1 MARAL
6 KVLFVEDS
14 DNDAALLLRELHK
27 GGYEPDYARVE
38 TAQELETSLQE
49 TRWDIVISDYSMPSF
64 DGIAALKIVRKHNQ
78 DVPFI
83 IVSANIGEEIAIMAM
98 KAGAQDYIMK
108 GNLKRLLPAIEREIN
123 ESTIRKKHRMAE
135 EDMRKLSSA
144 IEQTADVVIITDK
157 RGKIEYVNTA
167 FVNITGYKKDEVI
180 GKYPNILKSGE
191 HDKTFYNSLW
201 SAIQSKKSFQDVF
214 INKRKDGTVYYE
226 EKTISPLIDEEGNIE
241 NFISTGKDV
250 TSQIKT
256 QERLQHITHHDLLT
270 GLPNRSLFIDRLNQ
284 AIARAKWNKRVI
296 SVLFFD
302 LDRFKNINETLGHSH
317 GDALLLQVSERLMH
331 CVREGDSVARL
342 GDDEFAIVLEDVAK
356 KEDIP
361 HVTEKIMRQM
371 SAPYKI
377 DDIELYATTSIGISV
392 YPGDGDDGDMLLQ
405 NADVALHHA
414 KEAGSN
420 LYRFYTAEMNS
431 QSLYRLNME
440 SSLRHG
446 LERNEF
452 VLHYQPQFE
461 TRTGKIIGA
470 EALIRWQHPELGMVA
485 PNEFIGLLE
494 ETGMIIHVGMWVLQ
508 SACMQGQKWNE
519 EHNAGLRVSVNISPV
534 QFNHPGLVDSV
545 KEALE
550 TSGLPAELLELELTE
565 STVMRD
571 PLTAAN
577 TLQEFN
583 DMGVRIAIDDFGTG
597 YSSLSYLQKF
607 PLDTLK
613 IDRSFISGVEH
624 NNGNASIVSA
634 IISMAHNLKMEVVAE
649 GVEIEDQADFLR
661 LHECEIMQGFLLSK
675 PIRPNEL
682 LALYY
687 KTNGSPSGDT
697 VIPLITSPT

>member
-27 GGYEPDYARVE
+27 GGYEPEYARVE
-38 TAQELETSLQE
+38 TAQDLEASLE
-49 TRWDIVISDYSMPSF
+49 HSSWDIVISDYSMPSF
-64 DGIAALKIVRKHNQ
+64 DGITALKIVRKHNQ
-78 DVPFI
+78 DIPFI

-108 GNLKRLLPAIEREIN
+108 GNLKRLLPAIEREIK
-123 ESTIRKKHRMAE
+123 EATIRKKHRLAE

-157 RGKIEYVNTA
+157 QGRIEYVNTA

-180 GKYPNILKSGE
+180 GKSPNILKSGE
-191 HDKTFYNSLW
+191 HDETFYNNLW
-201 SAIQSKKSFQDVF
+201 SAINNKQSFQDVF
-214 INKRKDGTVYYE
+214 INKRKDGSVYYE
-226 EKTISPLIDEEGNIE
+226 EKTISPLVDETGNIE

-317 GDALLLQVSERLMH
+317 GDALLLQVSNRLMQ

-342 GDDEFAIVLEDVAK
+342 GDDEFAIVLEDVAR

-392 YPGDGDDGDMLLQ
+392 YPGDGDDGDLLLQ

-446 LERNEF
+446 LDRNEF
-452 VLHYQPQFE
+452 ILRYQPQFE
-461 TRTGKIIGA
+461 TSSGKIIGA
-470 EALIRWQHPELGMVA
+470 EALIRWQHPELGMVV
-485 PNEFIGLLE
+485 PDEFIGILE
-494 ETGMIIHVGMWVLQ
+494 ETGLIIHIGEWVLQ
-508 SACMQGQKWNE
+508 SACIQGQKWNE
-519 EHNAGLRVSVNISPV
+519 EHNARLRVSVNISPV

-545 KEALE
+545 KHALE
-550 TSGLPAELLELELTE
+550 TSQFPAELLELELTE
-565 STVMRD
+565 STLMRD
-571 PLTAAN
+571 PLSAAN
-577 TLQEFN
+577 TLKEFN

-649 GVEIEDQADFLR
+649 GVEIEEQANFLK
-661 LHECEIMQGFLLSK
+661 LHESEIMQGFLLSR

-687 KTNGSPSGDT
+687 KTNGSASDDT
-697 VIPLITSPT
+697 VMPLISSPT